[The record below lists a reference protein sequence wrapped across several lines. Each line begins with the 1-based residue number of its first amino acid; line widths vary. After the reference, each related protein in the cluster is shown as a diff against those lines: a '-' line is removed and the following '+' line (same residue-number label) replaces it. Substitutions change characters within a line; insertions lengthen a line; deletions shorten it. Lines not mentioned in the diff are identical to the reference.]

1 MTGSR
6 TIKSKKKRRR
16 LFLFSMMIL
25 AAASVA
31 ASLGLIYII
40 LEKSSNPLLTK
51 QPDVELPSFVGMT
64 EAQVKAVDG
73 FNYEIEYMHN
83 SEYDEGVVFAQKPT
97 APRSVK
103 ANSTVKLK
111 VSKGALTAEMPDIV
125 KAPRAKA
132 EMELAKYDVDIYIKM
147 EESTTMPEGL
157 VIRTQ
162 PAVGE
167 PIKSG
172 DVVTIYIAADE
183 VDSNRIVPG
192 VVGMNI
198 EDAKKKLTQSGLST
212 RMVLTAND
220 QPAGTVIWQSL
231 GEGAQVRVGTVVE
244 LHVSA
249 GQ

>member
-6 TIKSKKKRRR
+6 TTKSKKKRRR

>member
-1 MTGSR
+1 M
-6 TIKSKKKRRR
+6 
-16 LFLFSMMIL
+16 LIL
-25 AAASVA
+25 AAIFVA
-31 ASLGLIYII
+31 ASVGLIYII

-51 QPDVELPSFVGMT
+51 QPDVQLPSFVGMT
-64 EAQVKAVDG
+64 ETQAKDAGD
-73 FNYEIEYMHN
+73 FTYEIEYMYN

-97 APRSVK
+97 APRTVK

-111 VSKGALTAEMPDIV
+111 VSKGALIAEMPDLV
-125 KAPRAKA
+125 KEPRSKA
-132 EMELAKYDVDIYIKM
+132 EIELAKYGVDIYIKM

-162 PAVGE
+162 PASGE
-167 PIKSG
+167 SIKSG
-172 DVVTIYIAADE
+172 DVVTIYIATDE

-198 EDAKKKLTQSGLST
+198 EDAKKKLTQSGFST
-212 RMVLTAND
+212 RMVLTANE

>member
-51 QPDVELPSFVGMT
+51 QPDVELPNFVGMT